1 MAGKRRSDKREKAA
15 AGIPDESR
23 AVEAIT
29 AIWVLVIAN
38 TLLCLLGSA
47 VAQGY
52 VNAFPGAN
60 AVLVLS
66 RLLLLAALVLG
77 VVLLL
82 LTIAVLKLR
91 RQRPPLGVTIFAVL
105 VGITPI
111 AATIVVQYAS

>member
-1 MAGKRRSDKREKAA
+1 MPQKPNKKRRNPPS
-15 AGIPDESR
+15 GPPDEPR

-47 VAQGY
+47 ATQGY
-52 VNAFPGAN
+52 VNWRPDAGA
-60 AVLVLS
+60 VFVLS

-82 LTIAVLKLR
+82 LTILVLKLR
-91 RQRPPLGVTIFAVL
+91 RQRPPLGVTVFAVL

-111 AATIVVQYAS
+111 AAAFLLQL

>member
-1 MAGKRRSDKREKAA
+1 MPHKTNKKLRDRAA
-15 AGIPDESR
+15 NLPDEPR

-47 VAQGY
+47 AAQGY
-52 VNAFPGAN
+52 VHWRPDAGAI
-60 AVLVLS
+60 LVLS

-82 LTIAVLKLR
+82 LTVLVLKLR
-91 RQRPPLGVTIFAVL
+91 RHSPPLAVTIFALL
-105 VGITPI
+105 VGLTPI